1 MFKKTFFSIGKEFRV
16 KLFFLTF
23 FLILSSFI
31 ELIGIGLIPVLI
43 TAILGK
49 NNLLKN
55 IYEFTNFEFVLKLL
69 QLEKLEFVILMCSI
83 IVIIF
88 ISKNMIIAFLKYS
101 EGKILTQVSYKNA
114 EKLYKFYLSK
124 SYAFHLLNH
133 HTTIARNIVVEN
145 QTIKILISNYLNI
158 LKEIFVLFGIL
169 VLLFITN
176 FIITLFLFVIFSFT
190 ALVYYF
196 FIKNKLNNKSKE
208 QLDSRKAQLK
218 YINQALGS
226 IKDIFIFSKEKFMI
240 ENFKIKNKIY
250 ENNNLFIHFVSG
262 LPRLILETVA
272 IISILFVAIF
282 LVIYENSNES
292 MVTVLSIITLSTIR
306 LIPSYNQITTSLTRL
321 KFVSASANLINKELA
336 EYGKNLKNINNNLDY
351 KEKFLFN
358 KKIKIENVSFS
369 YQETN
374 QTSLKSINEEINFG
388 SVIGIY
394 GPSGAGK
401 STLINLITG
410 LLEPSSGKITVDGK
424 NIITNKKGW
433 FDNISYVSQDIFLL
447 DDTIR
452 NNIAFGEN
460 KDEIDDIS
468 VDEAIKISD
477 LEKFIEG
484 KENKINTIVGDRG
497 AMISGGQKQRIGI
510 ARAFYRKPRLLILD
524 EATNALDPEVEKKVL
539 KFILNKKKDTTI
551 IIISH
556 KLSNLKDCDKI
567 LFLENGRLNM
577 VSTYENYINKKN

>member
-1 MFKKTFFSIGKEFRV
+1 M
-16 KLFFLTF
+16 
-23 FLILSSFI
+23 
-31 ELIGIGLIPVLI
+31 
-43 TAILGK
+43 
-49 NNLLKN
+49 
-55 IYEFTNFEFVLKLL
+55 
-69 QLEKLEFVILMCSI
+69 
-83 IVIIF
+83 
-88 ISKNMIIAFLKYS
+88 
-101 EGKILTQVSYKNA
+101 
-114 EKLYKFYLSK
+114 
-124 SYAFHLLNH
+124 
-133 HTTIARNIVVEN
+133 
-145 QTIKILISNYLNI
+145 
-158 LKEIFVLFGIL
+158 
-169 VLLFITN
+169 
-176 FIITLFLFVIFSFT
+176 
-190 ALVYYF
+190 
-196 FIKNKLNNKSKE
+196 
-208 QLDSRKAQLK
+208 
-218 YINQALGS
+218 
-226 IKDIFIFSKEKFMI
+226 
-240 ENFKIKNKIY
+240 
-250 ENNNLFIHFVSG
+250 
-262 LPRLILETVA
+262 
-272 IISILFVAIF
+272 
-282 LVIYENSNES
+282 
-292 MVTVLSIITLSTIR
+292 
-306 LIPSYNQITTSLTRL
+306 
-321 KFVSASANLINKELA
+321 
-336 EYGKNLKNINNNLDY
+336 
-351 KEKFLFN
+351 
-358 KKIKIENVSFS
+358 
-369 YQETN
+369 
-374 QTSLKSINEEINFG
+374 
-388 SVIGIY
+388 
-394 GPSGAGK
+394 
-401 STLINLITG
+401 INLITG